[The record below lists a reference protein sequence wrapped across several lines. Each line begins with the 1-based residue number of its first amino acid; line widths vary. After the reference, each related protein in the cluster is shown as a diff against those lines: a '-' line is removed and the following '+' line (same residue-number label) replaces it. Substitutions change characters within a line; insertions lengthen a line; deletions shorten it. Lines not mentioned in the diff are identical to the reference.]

1 LPSTTGITKKP
12 RKQPS
17 RRSETNAER
26 IASAVEENEQASQPT
41 GERTSPAEE
50 LVSEQGPQP
59 AGERIPL
66 AEVLANEQRLR
77 TASERTPSAEV
88 PANAQRTH
96 SAGRSTPPAELLA
109 SEQRIQSADEHHPA
123 AEASVNAN
131 NGIRE
136 TLADGSLH
144 RYDEGLRHSD
154 QLMSDNGGDQGDNQG
169 GRELESRADE
179 SAHSPTHRY
188 DEEPRYPDSPDQYR
202 RLHWYEDGERVEV
215 LINRRIRVRGR
226 YLSNIRGHYG
236 ESDDEDMEQG
246 PVEPDGDPD
255 GHNEG
260 YAVITGYNDRSYS
273 NDEYSEQGPVEPDGD
288 PDGLDADPAP
298 PYDDYAEEQLLKV
311 LFACVTTQR
320 ALRRK
325 REELCTCRQAIQ
337 DANSAVRLYQKGL
350 NGLVPHTEHDW
361 FMHRATQGKIVE
373 WTTRASENQDLET
386 RINLQI
392 EFLEERNSKYARP
405 PQRFQHLSRE
415 SQPLRFLSQND
426 DFWESFA
433 ENEATCRSLMEINVK
448 LKQSD
453 ADKND
458 LDEAITRNSSEISTS

>member
-1 LPSTTGITKKP
+1 M
-12 RKQPS
+12 QD
-17 RRSETNAER
+17 
-26 IASAVEENEQASQPT
+26 IAST
-41 GERTSPAEE
+41 RIHKT
-50 LVSEQGPQP
+50 PQVILGRYLYTI
-59 AGERIPL
+59 AAYTKECSISISSVQSVKVY
-66 AEVLANEQRLR
+66 ETKRLCLR
-77 TASERTPSAEV
+77 FAFTNIT
-88 PANAQRTH
+88 NW
-96 SAGRSTPPAELLA
+96 
-109 SEQRIQSADEHHPA
+109 SADEGFHSPP
-123 AEASVNAN
+123 
-131 NGIRE
+131 R
-136 TLADGSLH
+136 
-144 RYDEGLRHSD
+144 RY
-154 QLMSDNGGDQGDNQG
+154 GDNPMMGRYPRPPNPG
-169 GRELESRADE
+169 GGYLRWSRRYGSYESDEYSEEGPDE
-179 SAHSPTHRY
+179 S
-188 DEEPRYPDSPDQYR
+188 
-202 RLHWYEDGERVEV
+202 DG
-215 LINRRIRVRGR
+215 G
-226 YLSNIRGHYG
+226 
-236 ESDDEDMEQG
+236 
-246 PVEPDGDPD
+246 PD

-273 NDEYSEQGPVEPDGD
+273 SDEYSGEGPVETDGD

-325 REELCTCRQAIQ
+325 REELCTCRQVIQ
-337 DANSAVRLYQKGL
+337 DAHSAVRLYQKGL
-350 NGLVPHTEHDW
+350 NGLVPHTEYDW
-361 FMHRATQGKIVE
+361 FMHRATQGKIVG